1 VVEVEAV
8 LLANVVVVVAAAPF
22 SPGVSPLAPGA
33 FPYVYPLSP
42 GASLGVPTASV
53 HACPP
58 WYLPSA
64 ALSTSG

>member
-1 VVEVEAV
+1 VVEVVLATVAV
-8 LLANVVVVVAAAPF
+8 AVAPS

-33 FPYVYPLSP
+33 SPDIYPLSP
-42 GASLGVPTASV
+42 GSSLGVLAASV

-64 ALSTSG
+64 ALSTSE